1 VIPLDAAS
9 EAGPDGSRLA
19 YGREPPL
26 SASRRVFLDRIFASV
41 GAFRRSIPAI
51 NARACARESMA
62 VFLGFPP
69 VSALAAST
77 P

>member
-1 VIPLDAAS
+1 MNDRIGRVVIPLDAAS

-41 GAFRRSIPAI
+41 GAFRR
-51 NARACARESMA
+51 RAMA
-62 VFLGFPP
+62 AVI
-69 VSALAAST
+69 ST
-77 P
+77 SVTRTMYRK